1 MFSSCFAVVL
11 VLCHL
16 RLATW
21 WNASVTYVKASP
33 TSAAAAARKSYQRI
47 QTRDKQ
53 LDNKPFN
60 AVWPSGI
67 SDGDV
72 EHLVE
77 QVMQDSSIEIPLL
90 PDAIERQ
97 IYRSTIK
104 LCWNAVYHFLGD
116 IQGKQLFG
124 HEFRLTRWKA
134 RDLMT
139 TQKGIA
145 QQYQAYQ
152 NTDTVDEIVLEMV
165 ARRLLDNKA
174 INQRFLPDV
183 LERKLY
189 VNCLKLVF
197 RLLGMMANSVR
208 IVVCG
213 HEIRLH
219 LSKATASAIL
229 TPAVQ
234 RVASSLTHIDKFRL
248 HEFALQAG
256 IHDHELAGTFPNVT
270 APLPQ
275 RHGWMERMVDRRQR
289 ALLTHVH
296 AALFGLILG
305 ILDDL
310 LANTS
315 IDLLSD
321 RITFDIVP
329 ATDATTIKAVAKRRQ
344 TSVLRRFWTGLGVG
358 LAAVMALFRA
368 T

>member
-1 MFSSCFAVVL
+1 MFSSGVAVIL
-11 VLCHL
+11 ALCHF
-16 RLATW
+16 RLSLW
-21 WNASVTYVKASP
+21 WIASVTYVQASP
-33 TSAAAAARKSYQRI
+33 ANAAAAPKSYQRI
-47 QTRDKQ
+47 QSRDK
-53 LDNKPFN
+53 LVDNKPFN

-67 SDGDV
+67 SNDDV

-77 QVMQDSSIEIPLL
+77 QVMLDSSIAIPLL

-134 RDLMT
+134 RDSMT
-139 TQKGIA
+139 TQTGIA
-145 QQYQAYQ
+145 QQYQAYR
-152 NTDTVDEIVLEMV
+152 NSDTLDEIVLEMV

-197 RLLGMMANSVR
+197 RLLGMMAESVR
-208 IVVCG
+208 IVLCG

-219 LSKATASAIL
+219 LSKVTASAIL

-234 RVASSLTHIDKFRL
+234 RVASSMTHIDKFRL
-248 HEFALQAG
+248 HEFALQVG
-256 IHDHELAGTFPNVT
+256 IHDHELVGGTDSNT
-270 APLPQ
+270 TLPQ
-275 RHGWMERMVDRRQR
+275 QRHSWMERMVDRRRR

-321 RITFDIVP
+321 RITLDIVP
-329 ATDATTIKAVAKRRQ
+329 ATDATTIKAIATRRQ
-344 TSVLRRFWTGLGVG
+344 TSVLRRFWTGLGFG
-358 LAAVMALFRA
+358 LATVMALIRA